1 MNNQLT
7 IIAYRKKTSLW
18 SLVPFF
24 ILYPLFIFLNIGLL
38 VLWIIYF
45 SLDYSLYV
53 IIAMVILF
61 GGLFIYLLIDT
72 ILFINK
78 QKKNNQLNQECLYF
92 DSQKQ
97 SLLCYGLEG
106 TYRIPLSYLKNSSG
120 DFLFSHSLLT
130 ITYLNKNQKK
140 QVIEIGIIEHI
151 RQVKRHL
158 KSLYSSR

>member
-18 SLVPFF
+18 SLVPYF
-24 ILYPLFIFLNIGLL
+24 ILYPLFIFLNIGILAF
-38 VLWIIYF
+38 WIIYF

-61 GGLFIYLLIDT
+61 GGLFIYLLVDT

-78 QKKNNQLNQECLYF
+78 QKRNNQVNQECLYYNPR
-92 DSQKQ
+92 QKL
-97 SLLCYGLEG
+97 LLCYALDG
-106 TYRIPLSYLKNSSG
+106 TYQIPLSYLKNSSG
-120 DFLFSHSLLT
+120 DRLFSHSLLS
-130 ITYLNKNQKK
+130 ITYVNKNQKK

-151 RQVKRHL
+151 RQVRRHL
-158 KSLYSSR
+158 KSLYSPR